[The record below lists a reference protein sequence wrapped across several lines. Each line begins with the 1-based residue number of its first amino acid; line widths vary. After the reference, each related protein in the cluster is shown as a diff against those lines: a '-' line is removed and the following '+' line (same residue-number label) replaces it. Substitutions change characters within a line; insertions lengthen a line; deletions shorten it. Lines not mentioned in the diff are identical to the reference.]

1 LAAIR
6 VVPRVV
12 FPSLWGGFYFLKKD
26 KMNKEIIKNGSQM
39 VCESLIKENVEHIFG
54 IPGGAILPLY
64 QVLPEYP
71 QLNHI
76 LVRHEQGAA
85 HAADAYAR
93 ATGKAGVAFATS
105 GPGTT
110 NLVTGIAT
118 AQMDSVPL
126 VCITGQ
132 VGRPVI
138 GTDAFQE
145 TDITGITLPITK
157 HNYLVMDTKDIG
169 NIIKEAFH
177 IATTGRP
184 GPVLVDI
191 PKDILQEDGLFE
203 YPKDINIP
211 GYKPNTS
218 VNLKQIKK
226 ASALIKESTKP
237 VILAGQG
244 IKISNAYD
252 ELLELAEKCEI
263 PVINTLLGL
272 SSFPANHY
280 LYAGWPGMHGMAYSN
295 LILDQADLIVAIGM
309 RFDDR
314 ITGNP
319 EKFATSSKKI
329 HIDIDASEVGKII
342 QVDVPIVANAK
353 TALKELIPAVSDKK
367 HSDWLSQIDRIK
379 NDHPSLKLRDTQ
391 KLLPQYIINKL
402 HEITKGESIIVTGVG
417 QHQMWA
423 AQYYTFNDKNK
434 IITSGGAGAMGYEVP
449 GALGAQVGRPNE
461 MVWSIAGDGGFMMT
475 MSELATIAENKLPVK
490 IAIMN
495 NGFLGMVRQWQEL
508 FYDKSYVST
517 SYNGIPDFVKL
528 AEAFGIMAMRVTD
541 KTQVQSAITDAIN
554 HDGPVLI
561 DFIVES
567 EENVYPMIPSG
578 ATVEDMMEEPT
589 SQEIK

>member
-1 LAAIR
+1 
-6 VVPRVV
+6 
-12 FPSLWGGFYFLKKD
+12 
-26 KMNKEIIKNGSQM
+26 MNKEIIKNGSQM

-157 HNYLVMDTKDIG
+157 HNYLVMETKDIG

-226 ASALIKESTKP
+226 ASALIKESNRP

-391 KLLPQYIINKL
+391 KLLPQYIISKL

-528 AEAFGIMAMRVTD
+528 AEAFGIKAMRVTD

>member
-1 LAAIR
+1 
-6 VVPRVV
+6 
-12 FPSLWGGFYFLKKD
+12 
-26 KMNKEIIKNGSQM
+26 MNKEIIKNGSQM

-157 HNYLVMDTKDIG
+157 HNYLVMETKDIG

-226 ASALIKESTKP
+226 ASALIKESNRP

-329 HIDIDASEVGKII
+329 HIEIDASEVGKII

-391 KLLPQYIINKL
+391 KLLPQYIISKL